1 MHASWRLSAGDM
13 HFGLLVGDEEPRHDE
28 RTVRL
33 ASVADALSFLEVA
46 SRGGEV
52 REILAPYLGSGM
64 EYAVSRMT
72 DQEVRSAAAR
82 RIAAGELRV
91 VEVRVSAPLIH
102 GGAMFRVLRGTERPR
117 AGESALW
124 FVDADS
130 AHRFLLRLHADPW
143 SRRGVEEAARRGT
156 WGASGDDVPPALRR
170 FAERL
175 ASGRASIVRV
185 NSLPAALPFQA
196 GVPRVVVMRHAQAG

>member
-1 MHASWRLSAGDM
+1 M
-13 HFGLLVGDEEPRHDE
+13 HFDLLAENEEPRHDE
-28 RTVRL
+28 RLVLL
-33 ASVADALSFLEVA
+33 AGVADALSFLEAA
-46 SRGGEV
+46 SRRGGI
-52 REILAPYLGSGM
+52 REILVPYLGSGM

-72 DQEVRSAAAR
+72 DREVRSAVAL

-91 VEVRVSAPLIH
+91 VEVRASAPLTH
-102 GGAMFRVLRGTERPR
+102 GGRMLRVLRGTERPR

-130 AHRFLLRLHADPW
+130 ANHFLLRLHADSW
-143 SRRGVEEAARRGT
+143 SRRGVEEAARGGT
-156 WGASGDDVPPALRR
+156 WAARGDDVRPVLRR

-185 NSLPAALPFQA
+185 NSPPAASASQA
-196 GVPRVVVMRHAQAG
+196 AALTRVPVLRRA